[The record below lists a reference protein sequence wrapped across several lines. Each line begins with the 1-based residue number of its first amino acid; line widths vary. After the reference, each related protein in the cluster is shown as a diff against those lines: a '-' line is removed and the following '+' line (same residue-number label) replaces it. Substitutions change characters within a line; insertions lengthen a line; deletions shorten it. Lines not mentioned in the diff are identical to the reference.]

1 MINLRL
7 LLQQTIMR
15 SFKSYIAIIVLP
27 ILLIA
32 SGCQN
37 KTAKT
42 KQELASIN
50 LPRGD
55 IVLCNGNSFGEVNFS
70 LSLKYYV
77 RDTFNLAVS
86 LLHSFEYLEAEKAF
100 VKVLDADPECS
111 IAYWGIAMSIYHAAW
126 FPPGEQ
132 DLIKGSKILKI
143 AESLEK
149 NEKEKDYLDA
159 IGAYYKDWDK
169 VDHKTRAKNFEKKME
184 LLYTK
189 YKDDTE
195 AAIFYALALYS
206 TRDRYGKEYIN
217 ERKAGKLLE
226 SIFPDQ
232 PNHPGIAHYIIHNY
246 DSPELAHLALPTA
259 RRYADIAPSSA
270 HAQHMPS
277 HIFTRLGLWDESI
290 QTNIKSMSSAQ
301 YYDKE
306 TKLDG
311 NSNPEIH
318 AMDYLVYAYLQN
330 GNNVKANELYQYLLS
345 INKFVTLSGP
355 YNFGAIPA
363 RIFLE
368 NKDWKKAAKLTQHSS
383 NVEWGKF
390 PWEKA
395 ITHFARVLG
404 AAHIEDFNSAEKD
417 LVILKELNNE
427 LLKRDDQYGANQ
439 VLVQIKASEAWI
451 NLKKKNNDKALLLM
465 QEAAEMEDR
474 IGKHSI
480 TPCEVLPARELL
492 GDMLLTL
499 NKPEEALKAYQLDLE
514 SRPNRFNG
522 IYGAAV
528 AAKQSGNQEKAS
540 MYFKKLLKLT
550 ENSNCERPEVYEAK
564 AFVGT
569 QNI

>member
-1 MINLRL
+1 MK
-7 LLQQTIMR
+7 
-15 SFKSYIAIIVLP
+15 SFTSYIAITILP
-27 ILLIA
+27 ILSII

-37 KTAKT
+37 KTSKT
-42 KQELASIN
+42 NQELASIN
-50 LPRGD
+50 LLRGD
-55 IVLCNGNSFGEVNFS
+55 IILCNGNSFGEVNFS
-70 LSLKYYV
+70 LSGKYFV

-86 LLHSFEYLEAEKAF
+86 LLHSFEYPEAEKAF
-100 VKVLDADPECS
+100 VRVLEADPECS
-111 IAYWGIAMSIYHAAW
+111 MAYWGVAMSIYHEAW
-126 FPPGEQ
+126 SPPGEQ

-143 AESLEK
+143 AESLDK

-169 VDHKTRAKNFEKKME
+169 VNHKTRAKNFEKKME

-206 TRDRYGKEYIN
+206 TRDRIGKEYIN
-217 ERKAGKLLE
+217 ERKAGKILE
-226 SIFPDQ
+226 SLFPDQ

-290 QTNIKSMSSAQ
+290 QSNIKSMSSAKF
-301 YYDKE
+301 YDGE
-306 TKLDG
+306 TNLDG
-311 NSNPEIH
+311 NSEPEIH
-318 AMDYLVYAYLQN
+318 ALDYLVYAYLQN
-330 GNNVKANELYQYLLS
+330 GNNVKANELYQYQQS
-345 INKFVTLSGP
+345 VNKFVLISGP

-368 NKDWKKAAKLTQHSS
+368 NKDWEKAAKLRQHPS
-383 NVEWGKF
+383 NLDWGKF
-390 PWEKA
+390 PWEIA

-404 AAHIEDFNSAEKD
+404 ATHIEDFDSAEKD
-417 LVILKELNNE
+417 LVILKGLNNE
-427 LLKRDDQYGANQ
+427 LLKRDDQFGANQ

-451 NLKKKNNDKALLLM
+451 NLGKNNNDKALKLM
-465 QEAAEMEDR
+465 QEAADLEDR
-474 IGKHSI
+474 IGKHPI
-480 TPCEVLPARELL
+480 TPGEVLPARELL

-499 NKPEEALKAYQLDLE
+499 NKPEEALKAYQLNLE
-514 SRPNRFNG
+514 SHPNRFNG

-528 AAKQSGNQEKAS
+528 AAKQSGKQEKAS

-550 ENSNCERPEVYEAK
+550 ENSNSERPEIYEAK
-564 AFVGT
+564 TFVGAI
-569 QNI
+569 NI